1 MASLMEELIDILG
14 EEQKQYDALLQVS
27 LDKTGVIVSNDLTR
41 LQEIAVQEQDILDVL
56 VNLDKTRDNCMNNI
70 ASVMNKRA
78 KHLTISHIV
87 EMMEGQPEYQ
97 QPLAKLHTELTRTVE
112 RVRQVSLH
120 NQDLLQDA
128 IEITEFEINLM
139 QSLNQAPETA
149 NYDKGAYS
157 GATLG
162 AAVSAFDTKQ

>member
-14 EEQKQYDALLQVS
+14 EEKEQYDSLLQVS
-27 LDKTGVIVSNDLTR
+27 LDKTGVIVSNDLTK

-56 VNLDKTRDNCMNNI
+56 VNLDKKRDNCMNDI
-70 ASVMNKRA
+70 ASVLNERA
-78 KHLTISHIV
+78 KHLTVSHII

-97 QPLAKLHTELTRTVE
+97 EPLVKLHTELTRTVE
-112 RVRQVSLH
+112 RIRQVSLH

-162 AAVSAFDTKQ
+162 ASASAFDTKQ